1 MSNRENIQESIAVL
15 ADKILKS
22 GYRDLLGEFES
33 EMHQIKNFA
42 FWHSYMRMV
51 ELLLELVIGVFT
63 WKSLL
68 RCCLVG

>member
-15 ADKILKS
+15 ADKILRS

-51 ELLLELVIGVFT
+51 ELLL
-63 WKSLL
+63 SLNW
-68 RCCLVG
+68 